1 MKFNFEP
8 FLATKGSYAERV
20 SIRSN
25 GSIGFSQG
33 LMRKRDLTNG
43 VWYVCLFFD
52 KERQAIGLRF
62 TENPDEPGTTK
73 LHARKVVSKDGVEN
87 WSGHAAARAFLDF
100 YGIEFEKR
108 DRRSFRPEWND
119 DFQGLVIVLSK
130 GEAAE
135 PEEEEQDLGP
145 GDGDAKEK
153 PS

>member
-33 LMRKRDLTNG
+33 LMRKRGLTEG
-43 VWYVCLFFD
+43 MWYVCLFFD
-52 KERQAIGLRF
+52 KEKQAVGLRF
-62 TENPDEPGTTK
+62 TENQDEPGTTK

-108 DRRSFRPEWND
+108 DRRSFRPEWNED
-119 DFQGLVIVLSK
+119 LQGLVIVLSK
-130 GEAAE
+130 GEATE
-135 PEEEEQDLGP
+135 PDEEDQDLGP
-145 GDGDAKEK
+145 GDGDTKEK